1 MNKIEVK
8 VLNPEAVSQAE
19 KMMVCAARL
28 TQSGH
33 KIKSLADFM
42 ELYEKPYTNKTIG
55 RMTQLPHPTIQKFAA
70 INVVVVGAS
79 RRFLAQ
85 VTRHQNEV
93 KFMSASLQYSDYS
106 GEAAFAVPYEVME
119 RGEEETF
126 LESCQVCMNNYA
138 GAVEQGL
145 GNDAAGY
152 MAPQALRNVLIISA
166 TPYQWRHMIGQRT
179 CRRNTSETRIVFL
192 KIWEELFKVNP
203 AFFARTTTGPF
214 CMRDTCQ
221 EGKMSC
227 GNAMPL
233 LTPAELLALDYP
245 LIAEQT
251 PSGGG
256 GAVAAPEFVAVD
268 FDGTLCV
275 DAFPEIGAPRSK
287 VIAYVKGLAER
298 GSKIILYTCRENGHQ
313 PLLDNAVAFCEAQGI
328 PLYAVNENPGNAWP
342 AKLGQNPDK
351 LRKVYAS
358 LYIDDKAITPD
369 EIEATSAP
377 TFGM

>member
-8 VLNPEAVSQAE
+8 VLNPEVIPQAE
-19 KMMVCAARL
+19 KMMVCVARL

-42 ELYEKPYTNKTIG
+42 ALYEKPYNEKTVT
-55 RMTQLPHPTIQKFAA
+55 RMTNLPHPTIQKFAA

-106 GEAAFAVPYEVME
+106 GEAAFAVPYEVMK

-138 GAVEQGL
+138 SAIMQGL
-145 GNDAAGY
+145 NNDAAGY

-166 TPYQWRHMIGQRT
+166 TPYQWKHMIGQRI

-192 KIWEELFKVNP
+192 KIWKELYDLGP
-203 AFFARTTTGPF
+203 QFFAEPTTGPF
-214 CMRDTCQ
+214 CMRGTCQ

-227 GNAMPL
+227 GTVIPFL
-233 LTPAELLALDYP
+233 GPTELLALDYP
-245 LIAEQT
+245 L
-251 PSGGG
+251 
-256 GAVAAPEFVAVD
+256 
-268 FDGTLCV
+268 
-275 DAFPEIGAPRSK
+275 
-287 VIAYVKGLAER
+287 
-298 GSKIILYTCRENGHQ
+298 
-313 PLLDNAVAFCEAQGI
+313 
-328 PLYAVNENPGNAWP
+328 
-342 AKLGQNPDK
+342 LG
-351 LRKVYAS
+351 
-358 LYIDDKAITPD
+358 
-369 EIEATSAP
+369 
-377 TFGM
+377 